1 MLNFTFEQ
9 IFNWLSTD
17 VAQRHITNLSLI
29 MAWGDAISV
38 IIATYSKTIIS
49 LRLSLMFNNIFGMLS
64 GLTSGALPTI
74 FKHVIN
80 FPLNYIRY
88 KQIKR
93 LIENVNDSN
102 KKEINFEWLKPFMH
116 PIGHYKGDFVFHN
129 EEIADKAY
137 VLVDGEVEILER
149 KVILKS
155 GEIFGELALFT
166 GSGKRTASAL
176 CLTNVRLLYI
186 SYHDLEQ
193 LYFQNPEFGFH
204 LIKLIV
210 RRSEAT
216 RLALMHG
223 Y

>member
-93 LIENVNDSN
+93 LPGF
-102 KKEINFEWLKPFMH
+102 NFE
-116 PIGHYKGDFVFHN
+116 
-129 EEIADKAY
+129 
-137 VLVDGEVEILER
+137 
-149 KVILKS
+149 
-155 GEIFGELALFT
+155 
-166 GSGKRTASAL
+166 
-176 CLTNVRLLYI
+176 VRLWSI
-186 SYHDLEQ
+186 C
-193 LYFQNPEFGFH
+193 
-204 LIKLIV
+204 
-210 RRSEAT
+210 
-216 RLALMHG
+216 
-223 Y
+223 